1 MNGLDLTK
9 LNHTDAVGHL
19 RNAKGQVRIRVYR
32 PPQATAPVSAHPQ
45 VEKPEP
51 IRQEDSEEESEEE
64 VEDGGET
71 MNSGYEP
78 DSMASTADLTSVTQV
93 SESVAELVLDDS
105 HFAI

>member
-32 PPQATAPVSAHPQ
+32 QPQVPAPVSAHPQ

-51 IRQEDSEEESEEE
+51 VRQEDSEEESEEE
-64 VEDGGET
+64 EESEDGGET

-93 SESVAELVLDDS
+93 SE
-105 HFAI
+105 II

>member
-32 PPQATAPVSAHPQ
+32 PPQVPAPVSAHPQ
-45 VEKPEP
+45 VEKSEP
-51 IRQEDSEEESEEE
+51 VRQEDSEEESEEE
-64 VEDGGET
+64 EECEDGGET

-93 SESVAELVLDDS
+93 SE
-105 HFAI
+105 II

>member
-19 RNAKGQVRIRVYR
+19 RNAKGQVRIQVYR
-32 PPQATAPVSAHPQ
+32 PPQVPAPVSAHPQ
-45 VEKPEP
+45 VEKSEP
-51 IRQEDSEEESEEE
+51 VRQEDSEEESEEE
-64 VEDGGET
+64 EESEDGGET

-93 SESVAELVLDDS
+93 SE
-105 HFAI
+105 II

>member
-32 PPQATAPVSAHPQ
+32 PPQVPAPVSAHPQ

-64 VEDGGET
+64 ESEDGGET

-93 SESVAELVLDDS
+93 SE
-105 HFAI
+105 II

>member
-32 PPQATAPVSAHPQ
+32 PPQVPAPVSAHPQ
-45 VEKPEP
+45 VEKSEP
-51 IRQEDSEEESEEE
+51 VRQEDSEEDSEEE
-64 VEDGGET
+64 ESEDGGET

-93 SESVAELVLDDS
+93 SE
-105 HFAI
+105 II

>member
-32 PPQATAPVSAHPQ
+32 PPQIPAPVSAHPQ
-45 VEKPEP
+45 VEKSEP
-51 IRQEDSEEESEEE
+51 VRQEDSEEESEEE
-64 VEDGGET
+64 EESEDGGET

-78 DSMASTADLTSVTQV
+78 DSMASSADLTSVTQV
-93 SESVAELVLDDS
+93 SE
-105 HFAI
+105 II

>member
-32 PPQATAPVSAHPQ
+32 PPQVPAPVSAHPQ
-45 VEKPEP
+45 VEMPEP
-51 IRQEDSEEESEEE
+51 IRQEDSEEEEEE
-64 VEDGGET
+64 EESEDGGET

-93 SESVAELVLDDS
+93 SE
-105 HFAI
+105 II

>member
-32 PPQATAPVSAHPQ
+32 PPQVPAPVSAHPQ

-64 VEDGGET
+64 VEEEESEDGGET

-93 SESVAELVLDDS
+93 SE
-105 HFAI
+105 II

>member
-32 PPQATAPVSAHPQ
+32 PPQVPAPVSAHPQ
-45 VEKPEP
+45 VEKSEP
-51 IRQEDSEEESEEE
+51 VRQEDSEEESEEE
-64 VEDGGET
+64 EEESEDGGET

-78 DSMASTADLTSVTQV
+78 DSMASSADLTSVTQV
-93 SESVAELVLDDS
+93 SE
-105 HFAI
+105 II

>member
-32 PPQATAPVSAHPQ
+32 PPQVPAPVSAHPQ
-45 VEKPEP
+45 VEKSEP
-51 IRQEDSEEESEEE
+51 VRQEDSEEESEEE
-64 VEDGGET
+64 ESEDGGET

-93 SESVAELVLDDS
+93 SE
-105 HFAI
+105 II

>member
-32 PPQATAPVSAHPQ
+32 PPQVPAPVSAHPQ
-45 VEKPEP
+45 VEKSEP
-51 IRQEDSEEESEEE
+51 VRQEDSEEESEEE
-64 VEDGGET
+64 EESEDGGET
-71 MNSGYEP
+71 MNSRYEP

-93 SESVAELVLDDS
+93 SE
-105 HFAI
+105 II

>member
-32 PPQATAPVSAHPQ
+32 PPQVPAPVSAHPQ
-45 VEKPEP
+45 VEKSEP
-51 IRQEDSEEESEEE
+51 VRQEDSEEESEEE
-64 VEDGGET
+64 ESEDGGET

-78 DSMASTADLTSVTQV
+78 DSMASSADLTSVTQV
-93 SESVAELVLDDS
+93 SE
-105 HFAI
+105 II

>member
-32 PPQATAPVSAHPQ
+32 PPQIPAPVSAHPQ
-45 VEKPEP
+45 VEKSEP
-51 IRQEDSEEESEEE
+51 VRQEDSEEESEEE
-64 VEDGGET
+64 EESEDGGET

-78 DSMASTADLTSVTQV
+78 DSMASTADLTSVMQV
-93 SESVAELVLDDS
+93 SENT
-105 HFAI
+105 IK

>member
-32 PPQATAPVSAHPQ
+32 PPQVPAPVSAHPQ
-45 VEKPEP
+45 VEKSEP
-51 IRQEDSEEESEEE
+51 VRQEESEEE
-64 VEDGGET
+64 EEEEEESEDGGET

-93 SESVAELVLDDS
+93 SE
-105 HFAI
+105 II

>member
-19 RNAKGQVRIRVYR
+19 RNGKGQVRIRVYR
-32 PPQATAPVSAHPQ
+32 PPQVPAPVSAHPQ
-45 VEKPEP
+45 VEKSEP
-51 IRQEDSEEESEEE
+51 VRQEDSEEESEEE
-64 VEDGGET
+64 EESEDGGET

-93 SESVAELVLDDS
+93 SE
-105 HFAI
+105 II

>member
-32 PPQATAPVSAHPQ
+32 PPQVPAPVSAHPQ
-45 VEKPEP
+45 VEKSEP
-51 IRQEDSEEESEEE
+51 VRQEDSEEQSEEE
-64 VEDGGET
+64 EESEDGGET

-93 SESVAELVLDDS
+93 SE
-105 HFAI
+105 II

>member
-32 PPQATAPVSAHPQ
+32 PPQVPAPVPAHPQ
-45 VEKPEP
+45 VEKSEP
-51 IRQEDSEEESEEE
+51 VRQEESEEE
-64 VEDGGET
+64 EEESEDGGET

-93 SESVAELVLDDS
+93 SE
-105 HFAI
+105 II

>member
-32 PPQATAPVSAHPQ
+32 PPQVPAPVSAHPQ
-45 VEKPEP
+45 VEKSEP
-51 IRQEDSEEESEEE
+51 VRQEDSEEDSEEE
-64 VEDGGET
+64 EESEDGGET

-78 DSMASTADLTSVTQV
+78 DSMASSADLTSVTQV
-93 SESVAELVLDDS
+93 SE
-105 HFAI
+105 II

>member
-32 PPQATAPVSAHPQ
+32 PPQVPAPVSAHPQ
-45 VEKPEP
+45 VEKSEP
-51 IRQEDSEEESEEE
+51 VRQEDSEEESEEE
-64 VEDGGET
+64 EEESEDGGET

-93 SESVAELVLDDS
+93 SE
-105 HFAI
+105 II

>member
-32 PPQATAPVSAHPQ
+32 PPQIPAPVSAHPQ
-45 VEKPEP
+45 VEKSEP
-51 IRQEDSEEESEEE
+51 VRQEDSEEESEEE
-64 VEDGGET
+64 EESEDGGET

-93 SESVAELVLDDS
+93 SE
-105 HFAI
+105 II

>member
-32 PPQATAPVSAHPQ
+32 PPQVPAPVSAHPQ
-45 VEKPEP
+45 VEKSEP
-51 IRQEDSEEESEEE
+51 VRQEDSEEESEEE
-64 VEDGGET
+64 EESEDGGET

-78 DSMASTADLTSVTQV
+78 DSMASTADLTSVKQV
-93 SESVAELVLDDS
+93 SE
-105 HFAI
+105 II

>member
-32 PPQATAPVSAHPQ
+32 PPQVPAPVSAHPQ
-45 VEKPEP
+45 VEKSEP
-51 IRQEDSEEESEEE
+51 VRQEDSEEEEES
-64 VEDGGET
+64 EDGGET

-78 DSMASTADLTSVTQV
+78 DSMASSADLTSVTQV
-93 SESVAELVLDDS
+93 SE
-105 HFAI
+105 II

>member
-32 PPQATAPVSAHPQ
+32 PPQVPAPVSAHPQ
-45 VEKPEP
+45 VEKSEP
-51 IRQEDSEEESEEE
+51 VRQEDSEEESEEE
-64 VEDGGET
+64 EESEDGGET

-93 SESVAELVLDDS
+93 SE
-105 HFAI
+105 II

>member
-32 PPQATAPVSAHPQ
+32 PPQVPAPVSAHPQ

-64 VEDGGET
+64 EEESEDGGET

-93 SESVAELVLDDS
+93 SE
-105 HFAI
+105 II

>member
-32 PPQATAPVSAHPQ
+32 PPQVPAPVLAHPQ
-45 VEKPEP
+45 VEKSEP
-51 IRQEDSEEESEEE
+51 VRQEDSEEESEEE
-64 VEDGGET
+64 EEESEDGGET

-93 SESVAELVLDDS
+93 SE
-105 HFAI
+105 II

>member
-32 PPQATAPVSAHPQ
+32 PPQVPAPVSAHPQ
-45 VEKPEP
+45 VEKSEP
-51 IRQEDSEEESEEE
+51 VKQEDSEEESEEE
-64 VEDGGET
+64 EESEDGGET

-78 DSMASTADLTSVTQV
+78 DSMASSADLTSVTQV
-93 SESVAELVLDDS
+93 SE
-105 HFAI
+105 II

>member
-32 PPQATAPVSAHPQ
+32 PFQVPAPVSAHPQ
-45 VEKPEP
+45 VEKSEP
-51 IRQEDSEEESEEE
+51 VRQEDSEEESEEE
-64 VEDGGET
+64 EESEDGGET

-93 SESVAELVLDDS
+93 SE
-105 HFAI
+105 II

>member
-32 PPQATAPVSAHPQ
+32 PPQVPAPVSAHPQ
-45 VEKPEP
+45 VEKSEP
-51 IRQEDSEEESEEE
+51 VRQEDSEEESEEE
-64 VEDGGET
+64 EESEDGGET

-93 SESVAELVLDDS
+93 NE
-105 HFAI
+105 II

>member
-32 PPQATAPVSAHPQ
+32 PPQVPAPVSAHPQ
-45 VEKPEP
+45 VEKSEP
-51 IRQEDSEEESEEE
+51 VRQEDSEEESEEE
-64 VEDGGET
+64 ESEDGGET
-71 MNSGYEP
+71 TNSGYEP

-93 SESVAELVLDDS
+93 SE
-105 HFAI
+105 II

>member
-32 PPQATAPVSAHPQ
+32 PPQVPAPVSAHPQ
-45 VEKPEP
+45 VEKSEP
-51 IRQEDSEEESEEE
+51 VRQEDSEEESEEE
-64 VEDGGET
+64 EESEDGGET
-71 MNSGYEP
+71 MNSGYGP

-93 SESVAELVLDDS
+93 SE
-105 HFAI
+105 II

>member
-51 IRQEDSEEESEEE
+51 IRQEDSEEE

>member
-19 RNAKGQVRIRVYR
+19 RNAKGQVRIRVNR
-32 PPQATAPVSAHPQ
+32 PPQVPAPVSAHPQ

-64 VEDGGET
+64 VEEEESEDGGET

-93 SESVAELVLDDS
+93 SE
-105 HFAI
+105 II

>member
-32 PPQATAPVSAHPQ
+32 PPQVPAPVSAHPQ
-45 VEKPEP
+45 VEMSEP
-51 IRQEDSEEESEEE
+51 VRQEDSEEEEEE
-64 VEDGGET
+64 EESEDGGET

-78 DSMASTADLTSVTQV
+78 DSMASSADLTSVTQV
-93 SESVAELVLDDS
+93 SE
-105 HFAI
+105 II

>member
-32 PPQATAPVSAHPQ
+32 PPQVPAPVSAHPQ
-45 VEKPEP
+45 VEKSEP
-51 IRQEDSEEESEEE
+51 VSQEDSEEESEEE
-64 VEDGGET
+64 ESEDGGET

-93 SESVAELVLDDS
+93 SE
-105 HFAI
+105 II

>member
-32 PPQATAPVSAHPQ
+32 PPQVPAPVSAHPQ
-45 VEKPEP
+45 VEKSEP
-51 IRQEDSEEESEEE
+51 IRQEDSEEEEEE
-64 VEDGGET
+64 EESEDGGET

-93 SESVAELVLDDS
+93 SE
-105 HFAI
+105 II

>member
-32 PPQATAPVSAHPQ
+32 PPQVPAPVSAHPQ

-64 VEDGGET
+64 EEESEDGGET

-93 SESVAELVLDDS
+93 SE
-105 HFAI
+105 FI

>member
-32 PPQATAPVSAHPQ
+32 PPQIPAPVSAHPQ
-45 VEKPEP
+45 VEKSEP
-51 IRQEDSEEESEEE
+51 VRQEDSEEESEEE
-64 VEDGGET
+64 ESEDGGET

-93 SESVAELVLDDS
+93 SE
-105 HFAI
+105 II

>member
-19 RNAKGQVRIRVYR
+19 RNAKGQVIIRVYR
-32 PPQATAPVSAHPQ
+32 PPQVPAPVSAHPQ

-64 VEDGGET
+64 VEEEESEDGGET

-93 SESVAELVLDDS
+93 SE
-105 HFAI
+105 II